1 MGKKKKKD
9 IIRLERESV
18 VPILKSKLVQTLA
31 YNFEHVSER
40 DEFVKFC
47 QRVECTIR
55 AWYLL
60 QFEDLMQLYA
70 LFDPIYGAR
79 KLEQHNL
86 TPEQVDVLELSFL
99 NHLFK
104 VMDKSNFKITTDD
117 EIEVALSA
125 QYRLNLPIIVDES
138 KLDKRLLTRYFTKYP
153 EDNLPQFAD
162 KYIIFRRGIGLDH
175 NTAYFYKAKLNTI
188 ILKTWRFFLKVT
200 GLKTLLFGKSSK
212 HYHNDSSQPVEIS
225 IEDEQDSLYVE
236 RIRIEKINLSIAKLL
251 GKITIQEPTF
261 DRIIV
266 VYRRKKTRNQN
277 ERGIYV
283 KHFKNIPMADLEI
296 VLPEKKNPSLTPMDW
311 VKFLVSAAIGMVT
324 VVSSLSMPTAD
335 IRVIFAVLSA
345 VIGYCIKTYFSFQS
359 NLVAYQSLI
368 TQSVYEKQLDSGRGT
383 LLHLC
388 DEVIQ
393 QEVKEVIISFF
404 ILREC
409 KKSTRQDLDLRCE
422 QLIKEEFGESCNFD
436 VDDAVRKLKK
446 LGIVSQDSTGM
457 YSCVDLKQ
465 ANEIIGITTE
475 EFVLKATKEDSG

>member
-1 MGKKKKKD
+1 MGKKKKD

-18 VPILKSKLVQTLA
+18 VPILKSKLINTMA
-31 YNFEHVSER
+31 NHFDNNSER
-40 DEFVKFC
+40 SEFVKFC

-70 LFDPIYGAR
+70 LFDPIHGAR
-79 KLEQHNL
+79 KLEQQNL
-86 TPEQVDVLELSFL
+86 SPEDIDAFELSFL
-99 NHLFK
+99 SHLLK

-138 KLDKRLLTRYFTKYP
+138 KLDKKLLTRYFMKHP
-153 EDNLPQFAD
+153 KDNLPHFAD
-162 KYIIFRRGIGLDH
+162 KYIIFRRGIGIDH
-175 NTAYFYKAKLNTI
+175 TSGYFFKAKVNTI
-188 ILKTWRFFLKVT
+188 ILRIWRCFLKVT
-200 GLKTLLFGKSSK
+200 GLKRLIFGKSNK
-212 HYHNDSSQPVEIS
+212 KCNNDSSKQVEIS
-225 IEDEQDSLYVE
+225 IESEEDDLYVE
-236 RIRIEKINLSIAKLL
+236 RIRIEKMKLSSTKLL
-251 GKITIQEPTF
+251 SKVTIQEPTF

-266 VYRRKKTRNQN
+266 LYRRANTRKEN

-311 VKFLVSAAIGMVT
+311 VKFLVSAAIGLVT
-324 VVSSLSMPTAD
+324 VISSISSPTAD
-335 IRVIFAVLSA
+335 IRVIFAILSA
-345 VIGYCIKTYFSFQS
+345 VIGYCVKTYFSFQQ

-393 QEVKEVIISFF
+393 QEVKEVIISYF
-404 ILREC
+404 ILRERGE
-409 KKSTRQDLDLRCE
+409 STRQDIDMHCE
-422 QLIKEEFGESCNFD
+422 ELIKEEFGERCNFD
-436 VDDAVRKLKK
+436 VDDAVQKLEK
-446 LGIVSQDSTGM
+446 LGIVSQETKGK
-457 YSCVDLKQ
+457 YSCIDLKR
-465 ANEIIGITTE
+465 ANERMGTTTE
-475 EFVLKATKEDSG
+475 EVVLKAKEGDRC